1 MSQYPKKY
9 KEPLHSE
16 VSILNP
22 QILNILNESAD
33 LGFFTENSII
43 HYDSKDYEKE
53 SIEHTKNDN
62 LVKFKNQKQ
71 IIKYKCNTFGDN
83 TPGGINFYNKLVP
96 IIGDGYEGPRTSLY
110 NPRGYIGWH
119 KDDSYKTY
127 LLAFMYCVGN
137 PDGFYSWEDRETGEI
152 QTIIEKPG
160 WTCRSS
166 VHIDNNTSE
175 WHACKTNTPKILLG
189 FTYPNY
195 TDFLKAKEIVHSDK
209 YNYETIKPI

>member
-1 MSQYPKKY
+1 
-9 KEPLHSE
+9 
-16 VSILNP
+16 
-22 QILNILNESAD
+22 
-33 LGFFTENSII
+33 
-43 HYDSKDYEKE
+43 
-53 SIEHTKNDN
+53 
-62 LVKFKNQKQ
+62 
-71 IIKYKCNTFGDN
+71 
-83 TPGGINFYNKLVP
+83 
-96 IIGDGYEGPRTSLY
+96 
-110 NPRGYIGWH
+110 
-119 KDDSYKTY
+119 
-127 LLAFMYCVGN
+127 MYCVGN